1 MTPVAA
7 TAGPPWGG
15 PVKVI
20 VAGGL
25 AVVALRLRNGRGG
38 TGSIESQHGI
48 GGVRLHQTLRQVQS
62 RLGLPVRTVRGR
74 NGLGRYRELRHRA

>member
-15 PVKVI
+15 TVKVI

-25 AVVALRLRNGRGG
+25 AVVALIGRGG